1 MIKILFVCWGN
12 ICRSPMCEFVMK
24 DLVEKAGLADQFYI
38 ESAATSSE
46 EIWGG
51 RGNPV
56 YPPARE
62 ELARHGLRCDGK
74 YARKMTKDDY
84 DRFDYLIGMEQLN
97 IRYMLQIVGGDPEG
111 KVSTLLS
118 FAGLDRGIADPWYT
132 GDFKSTD
139 RDVVLG
145 CEALLAHI
153 REN

>member
-1 MIKILFVCWGN
+1 MIKVLFVCWGN

-24 DLVEKAGLADQFYI
+24 DMVEKAGLADHFYI

-84 DRFDYLIGMEQLN
+84 LI
-97 IRYMLQIVGGDPEG
+97 IC
-111 KVSTLLS
+111 
-118 FAGLDRGIADPWYT
+118 
-132 GDFKSTD
+132 GDFGLIL
-139 RDVVLG
+139 DVGSESKEEKYWLKWF
-145 CEALLAHI
+145 E
-153 REN
+153 ENGF